1 MANVSENLAKKP
13 SPFPKKSLAQPGS
26 SYFLFQ
32 EAVPCGNHNF
42 QACKLSSHNHIK
54 DLLEWA
60 LWSSVVF
67 LQATSLQAS
76 SKAPG
81 KISWGCFCVFIDAHT
96 HACRHAH
103 THTHTRLAKTV
114 RVSEI
119 ETRISNKGS
128 PPIFPGCSRRKDI
141 SGTPQ
146 SKRWQCFY
154 MKVIVHVPGWGF
166 HLWGGCVHFFVIV
179 DFRFCALTHVFPVCT
194 KLCPGRLPLGLKR
207 LRNSVRVQSFRLW
220 HAQEFWRRG

>member
-1 MANVSENLAKKP
+1 MANVSEKLAKKP
-13 SPFPKKSLAQPGS
+13 NPFPPKSLAQPGS

-32 EAVPCGNHNF
+32 EAVPCGNGNF
-42 QACKLSSHNHIK
+42 QACKLSSHSRK
-54 DLLEWA
+54 A
-60 LWSSVVF
+60 LWSPVVF

-81 KISWGCFCVFIDAHT
+81 KISWGCFCVFIDAYT
-96 HACRHAH
+96 HARRHAH
-103 THTHTRLAKTV
+103 THAYTRLAKTV

-146 SKRWQCFY
+146 SKRWHCFY
-154 MKVIVHVPGWGF
+154 TKVIVHVPGWDF
-166 HLWGGCVHFFVIV
+166 HLWGGCVRFFVIV
-179 DFRFCALTHVFPVCT
+179 DFRFCALTHVFLVCT

-207 LRNSVRVQSFRLW
+207 LRNSVRVQPVRLW